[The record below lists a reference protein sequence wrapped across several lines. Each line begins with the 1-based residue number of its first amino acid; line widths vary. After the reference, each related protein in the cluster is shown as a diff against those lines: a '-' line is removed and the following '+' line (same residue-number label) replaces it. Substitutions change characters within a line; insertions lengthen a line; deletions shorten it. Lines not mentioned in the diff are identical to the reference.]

1 MKKHLLFVTTLFL
14 TIIACGQKTNGLKN
28 TQQMDTSK
36 LKNET
41 VKGAIDALQDKDSE
55 KWLTYFTEDAK
66 MTDDG
71 KPRDFQSFSKDAVG
85 NEWFTEIQRIEN
97 DGKDIYGHLT
107 TKQWGDFNVYFKF
120 HVNNEGKIHQL
131 DIGQAK

>member
-1 MKKHLLFVTTLFL
+1 MKKNLLFITTLFL
-14 TIIACGQKTNGLKN
+14 TITACGQKTNGLKN

-107 TKQWGDFNVYFKF
+107 TKQWGDFDVYFKF